1 MQARFSVASGAH
13 SGKNPR
19 VQRLGKN
26 HGGYFGENLEIHAL
40 LKDLKAAAE
49 GAGWSR
55 QLVYLAGNLEIF
67 ALRKR
72 GAPGA
77 RRIYISAGIHGDE
90 PAGPLALLEMI
101 RANDWPAGLEFWL
114 CPCLN
119 PTGFFLNSR
128 ENEDRKDLNRDY
140 RHTETGEVSAHIRWL
155 ERQPDFD
162 AAFCLQEDWEAL
174 GFYLYELNPDQ
185 RPSLAEKMVRA
196 VAAVC
201 PIDLSPVI
209 EEREAKGGIISAN
222 LDPASRPLWPE
233 AFWLL
238 QNRCRLIYTIEA
250 PSDFPLPG
258 RVRALKTAM
267 TSALGQLS

>member
-1 MQARFSVASGAH
+1 M
-13 SGKNPR
+13 PP

-26 HGGYFGENLEIHAL
+26 HGRYFGENLDIHAF
-40 LKDLKAAAE
+40 LKDLSAAAQSH
-49 GAGWSR
+49 GWTR
-55 QLVYLAGNLEIF
+55 ELVYLAGNLEVF

-72 GAPGA
+72 SALGA
-77 RRIYISAGIHGDE
+77 RRVYISAGIHGDE
-90 PAGPLALLEMI
+90 PAGPLALLDMI
-101 RANDWPAGLEFWL
+101 RANTWPANLELWL

-140 RHTETGEVSAHIRWL
+140 RHSETNEVAAHIRWL

-162 AAFCLQEDWEAL
+162 AAFCLHEDWESH

-185 RPSLAEKMVRA
+185 RPSLAEKMIQA
-196 VAAVC
+196 VVAEC
-201 PIDLSPVI
+201 PIDPSPVI
-209 EEREAKGGIISAN
+209 EGREAKGGIINPS

-238 QNRCRLIYTIEA
+238 QHRCRLVYTLEA
-250 PSDFPLPG
+250 PSDFPLPA
-258 RVRALKTAM
+258 RIRALVAAM
-267 TSALGQLS
+267 TAALHLRD